1 MTGVSGTS
9 GEGTGSSRATPGGRV
24 TPGGRATQE
33 GRVTPGGRMVAV
45 LPVGATEQHGP
56 HLPPET
62 DTLLAVAAAGALVDE
77 LVDGPV
83 DDPSEA
89 RACFTVL
96 PALAFGASGEHQ
108 AFPGTVSMG
117 TEALASVFLE
127 LGRSVSTWAD
137 RLLIVNGH
145 GGNVEA
151 LRLAVTRLRYEGR
164 DAAWMSCRT
173 AEDSTDTH
181 AGHAETSLMLHL
193 HPDLVDMERA
203 EKGCTAPLREI
214 LPAMREGGVAAVSPT
229 GVLGDPTTASGGE
242 GARLWHLLVAEA
254 RASLIAWNPGDA
266 DGMLR

>member
-1 MTGVSGTS
+1 MTGASATSATS
-9 GEGTGSSRATPGGRV
+9 GRAATSEGAAGSGRDSTGGR
-24 TPGGRATQE
+24 TI
-33 GRVTPGGRMVAV
+33 AV
-45 LPVGATEQHGP
+45 LPVGATEQHGR

-62 DTLLAVAAAGALVDE
+62 DTLLAVAAAGALLEEPGD
-77 LVDGPV
+77 
-83 DDPSEA
+83 A
-89 RACFTVL
+89 RACLTVL

-117 TEALASVFLE
+117 TDALASVVLE

-137 RLLIVNGH
+137 RLLVVNGH

-151 LRLAVTRLRYEGR
+151 LRRAVTRLRYEGR
-164 DAAWMSCRT
+164 DAAWLSCRT
-173 AEDSTDTH
+173 AEDPSDTH

-203 EKGCTAPLREI
+203 EVGCTLPLREI

-229 GVLGDPTTASGGE
+229 GVLGDPTTASRAE
-242 GARLWHLLVAEA
+242 GARLWHLLVSEA
-254 RASLIAWNPGDA
+254 RAGLAAWSPGDA